1 MKNKQIL
8 ALSLAAL
15 MGFSAL
21 GGSVSTVH
29 AAENISN
36 SVVASTLAN
45 DFSSLESFLKAEGIS
60 QKEWND
66 FISYV
71 KTESAKAPSEKG
83 GIVSK
88 VKNALKFILK
98 HIDVIPSKALRE
110 AFQKYFGKI
119 ISAVDKISDWSK
131 NGITNALV
139 AVGIPK
145 SWASL
150 IADIIVGIII

>member
-1 MKNKQIL
+1 M
-8 ALSLAAL
+8 
-15 MGFSAL
+15 
-21 GGSVSTVH
+21 
-29 AAENISN
+29 
-36 SVVASTLAN
+36 
-45 DFSSLESFLKAEGIS
+45 
-60 QKEWND
+60 
-66 FISYV
+66 
-71 KTESAKAPSEKG
+71 
-83 GIVSK
+83 
-88 VKNALKFILK
+88 KFILK

-150 IADIIVGIII
+150 IADIIVGISI